1 MISNEFEKIKQ
12 RVPVLYLLDK
22 AIEQETNVTYTQL
35 RAKRGGTDFTSLCRL
50 IYANIA
56 TLATARLTIRDI
68 AIVLNVS
75 RRQTTLYKRK
85 IMDLLRSDVSFNELY
100 NRIYNRFKQLKTEK
114 ENELD

>member
-1 MISNEFEKIKQ
+1 MISDEFENIKK

-35 RAKRGGTDFTSLCRL
+35 RTKNGSNDLKKICRL

-56 TLATARLTIRDI
+56 TIATSRLTRRDI

-75 RRQTTLYKRK
+75 KSQVVLYKRK
-85 IMDLLRSDVSFNELY
+85 IIDLLRSDVQFTTLY
-100 NRIYNRFKQLKTEK
+100 NRIYNSFKQLKKEK
-114 ENELD
+114 ENGLD